1 MNHTR
6 SVYRAPD
13 GLSFPFQ
20 IWEVR
25 QGGFR
30 RTVLLLIDGFL
41 PAEAFTGLRDLL
53 LARYFKI
60 YAPAVPCL
68 RSGGGKPP
76 GLRALG
82 SGLLGFARS
91 VGEKDGGVPMTVIAS
106 SVMCLPFL
114 ACLSKEFPR
123 LESIA
128 LLSPLVDFSR
138 PPFAV
143 PLFLRRWVTL
153 RATPDALGDAGELK
167 AVEEELRAE
176 LRAPKRL
183 IRDMRRRVEP
193 PTPRKSD
200 AVAVFVGEADPLLSG
215 NPAAQWLKTTDAELH
230 SYPRGR
236 HLLLFDPHAKNVLK
250 DLGAFLD
257 RSAARKASR

>member
-20 IWEVR
+20 TWEVR

-30 RTVLLLIDGFL
+30 RTALLLTDGFL
-41 PAEAFTGLRDLL
+41 PAEAFSGLRELL

-60 YAPAVPCL
+60 YAPAFPGL

-76 GLRALG
+76 GLRELG
-82 SGLLGFARS
+82 MGLLGFLRS
-91 VGEKDGGVPMTVIAS
+91 VSEKDGGVPVAAIVAS
-106 SVMCLPFL
+106 VLCLPFL

-128 LLSPLVDFSR
+128 LLSPLADFSR

-153 RATPDALGDAGELK
+153 RAAEDALGDAEELK
-167 AVEEELRAE
+167 AVEGELRTE

-183 IRDMRRRVEP
+183 IRDMRGRAEP
-193 PTPRKSD
+193 PVARKGD
-200 AVAVFVGEADPLLSG
+200 LVAAFVGEADPLLAG
-215 NPAAQWLKTTDAELH
+215 NPADAWLKACGAELH

-236 HLLLFDPHAKNVLK
+236 HLLFFDKHSKNVLR

-257 RSAARKASR
+257 RTAAKKASR